1 MFTIFDIV
9 IFVIVTVSAMSG
21 LHKGLI
27 NMMVNLLGFIASI
40 AFAIFLFPYIKFVLI
55 GNVENE
61 LVISVLSG
69 IISYICSLFVLTMI
83 TSRIISL
90 LKGVSRGFFDRIFGL
105 VVGGLRGILIS
116 LIVFAILATFVSGA
130 YLKAN
135 NAEDLI
141 NELDEDKYPNWLA
154 SSKTTNYLQN
164 LLKRSVSLLSEDALT
179 SLKLPRANDDENE
192 DIIDSIKKSKE
203 RDSSSVTLPT
213 DKDLEE
219 QAKDL
224 IDTEE

>member
-21 LHKGLI
+21 LYKGLI
-27 NMMVNLLGFIASI
+27 NMVVNLLGFIASI
-40 AFAIFLFPYIKFVLI
+40 VLAIFLFPYIKFALI

-83 TSRIISL
+83 TSRVIYL

-116 LIVFAILATFVSGA
+116 LIVFTILATFVSGA

-141 NELDEDKYPNWLA
+141 NELDEDKYPKWLA
-154 SSKTTNYLQN
+154 KSKTTDYLQN
-164 LLKRSVSLLSEDALT
+164 LLKRSVSVLSEDMLT

-219 QAKDL
+219 QAKNL